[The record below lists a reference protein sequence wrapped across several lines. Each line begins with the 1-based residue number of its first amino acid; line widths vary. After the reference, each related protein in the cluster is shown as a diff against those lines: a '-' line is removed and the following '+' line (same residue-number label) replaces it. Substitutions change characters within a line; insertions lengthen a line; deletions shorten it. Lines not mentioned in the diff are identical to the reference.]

1 MKTLVVQKRLA
12 FSPGTLAQQ
21 AGPFLAELRELVR
34 EVRAQHREEELE
46 LADIGFIPAEDHIEV
61 KLYFRERLEREAAPP
76 LTAR

>member
-1 MKTLVVQKRLA
+1 MKTLIVQKRLA

-21 AGPFLAELRELVR
+21 AGPFLAALRELVR
-34 EVRAQHREEELE
+34 EVKDQHRDEELE
-46 LADIGFIPAEDHIEV
+46 LADLGFIPAEDHIEV